1 MLDTSLKINDNFDF
15 WTPAVL
21 EKGET
26 KINKEGKKEQEM
38 LISGVAS
45 TIQTDL
51 DGETLLPEG
60 FDLTYFKERGL
71 ITWQHGQDPSQIIG
85 EPVAG
90 RIADNKFHI
99 KAKLWPFSP
108 LAKGVYGLM
117 TNLEKSKSNR
127 KLGWSIE
134 GKVTELDPVNPKIVK
149 KAKITNVTLTP
160 TPKNKGTFANIIQ
173 KGIIKNIPLKNLNS
187 QIICEFKKG
196 QDSYKVDG
204 NYNIF
209 VNGKNL
215 RKDMTTK
222 NKSIV
227 KEDLENK
234 ITNLAPRE
242 FESELKKALILIHQG
257 CKNGILDVKNINFS

>member
-26 KINKEGKKEQEM
+26 KVNKEGKKEQEM
-38 LISGVAS
+38 LVSGVAS
-45 TIQTDL
+45 TTQKDL
-51 DGETLLPEG
+51 DGETLLPKG
-60 FDLTYFKERGL
+60 FDLTHFNERGL

-85 EPVAG
+85 EPVTG
-90 RIADNKFHI
+90 EIIDDKFHI

-134 GKVTELDPVNPKIVK
+134 GKVTELDPVNPNIVK

-160 TPKNKGTFANIIQ
+160 TPKNRGTFANIIQ
-173 KGIIKNIPLKNLNS
+173 KGIVKNLNS

-215 RKDMTTK
+215 KKDMTVTE

-227 KEDLENK
+227 KEDLEHK

-257 CKNGILDVKNINFS
+257 CENGMFNIKNIIFS